1 MKLYHGQA
9 VSKHGSTKHNAK
21 LFSIVTLHLDLSV
34 NCNFEPGTFHGR
46 NNNIHYRL
54 RRHKLAWLEKFE
66 IKESRVKNAQ

>member
-46 NNNIHYRL
+46 NNFAGQYTLSLKATQIGLLGTIWN
-54 RRHKLAWLEKFE
+54 KK
-66 IKESRVKNAQ
+66 V